1 MASLI
6 TSRDSAER
14 CINLARRHQRL
25 AKIVVN
31 DGKLSGQM
39 IPSMDQVKV
48 KIDLLMQKSEARED
62 AFDDQA
68 LADKFLDDTIRSIFG
83 DCQKF
88 DRTNPT
94 AMVLRKIFPDEKFGE
109 IVRLPFNTEIRAAEQ
124 MKLRLE
130 KLGEKHPLYANV
142 ALLHK
147 KIEAGKKA
155 IADKNSAIR
164 DEKMAEAEV
173 DIDKEALIRQYENNY
188 LDARKKY
195 GKATAEKLFPETR
208 SRRSQVETEEE
219 DEPTETTI

>member
-1 MASLI
+1 
-6 TSRDSAER
+6 
-14 CINLARRHQRL
+14 
-25 AKIVVN
+25 
-31 DGKLSGQM
+31 M

-48 KIDLLMQKSEARED
+48 KIDRLNIKSEARED

-68 LADKFLDDTIRSIFG
+68 LADKFLNDTIRSIFG

-109 IVRLPFNTEIRAAEQ
+109 IVRLPFNTEIRAAEH

-147 KIEAGKKA
+147 KIDAGKKA
-155 IADKNSAIR
+155 IVDKNNAIR
-164 DEKMAEAEV
+164 EEKMAEAEV
-173 DIDKEALIRQYENNY
+173 DIDKEALIKQYENNY

-208 SRRSQVETEEE
+208 SRRSLVETEELA
-219 DEPTETTI
+219 EPTETTI